1 MLELKEAR
9 KVTKA
14 ELRERLRNGAIMDDL
29 FEFCEGQECWMFKA
43 PEFEPGENI
52 LYIPDTDL
60 NDIPIAEHPTCEEEI
75 EEIIDQCYTG
85 NDFIEECDGNVE
97 KAERL
102 FWYCDWQHPS
112 SAQPEIEDESEALET
127 EYGELRCAHC
137 NELLLCDECGDMPEE
152 CPNCG
157 STLVY
162 PASIGGREQ

>member
-1 MLELKEAR
+1 M
-9 KVTKA
+9 TKA
-14 ELRERLRNGAIMDDL
+14 ELRERLRKGEIMDDL
-29 FEFCEGQECWMFKA
+29 FEFREGQECWMFKV
-43 PEFEPGENI
+43 PEFKPGENI

-112 SAQPEIEDESEALET
+112 AALPEIED
-127 EYGELRCAHC
+127 
-137 NELLLCDECGDMPEE
+137 DEEKE
-152 CPNCG
+152 
-157 STLVY
+157 
-162 PASIGGREQ
+162 